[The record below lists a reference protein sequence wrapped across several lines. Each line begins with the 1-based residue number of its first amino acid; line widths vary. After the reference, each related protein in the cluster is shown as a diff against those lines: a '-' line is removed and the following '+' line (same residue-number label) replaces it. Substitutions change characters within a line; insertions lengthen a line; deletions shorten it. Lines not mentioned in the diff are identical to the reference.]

1 MQSLAEEPARAASQT
16 HVQVP
21 HKRSVQQLPPSSPE
35 QSPVIDHGRNKDTT
49 ASVFLSAGLGPCSS
63 RTPTHSRAQPSEGNR
78 TTHRD
83 AERHLPASD
92 NGKGS
97 QRCRQRF
104 SPGEPRSCS
113 ASRALPTPPAR
124 PLSVLTHGE
133 QQRSG
138 PGAPAPL
145 QPRGAGGPRARSLFT
160 ARRPPPRPL
169 RQRRPRPARAPH
181 RAPPHPW
188 PAPRWSSQCRWC
200 RGCPHSG
207 SAPWRS
213 G

>member
-1 MQSLAEEPARAASQT
+1 M
-16 HVQVP
+16 
-21 HKRSVQQLPPSSPE
+21 QQLPPSSPE

-49 ASVFLSAGLGPCSS
+49 TATVFLSAGLGPP
-63 RTPTHSRAQPSEGNR
+63 RAKHRHTAGHSRARG
-78 TTHRD
+78 T
-83 AERHLPASD
+83 
-92 NGKGS
+92 
-97 QRCRQRF
+97 
-104 SPGEPRSCS
+104 EPRTAIPSVTSPLLTMARGASAASSASARELPGRAEGCS
-113 ASRALPTPPAR
+113 ASRALPAPPAR

-138 PGAPAPL
+138 PGAPAPP
-145 QPRGAGGPRARSLFT
+145 QPRGAGGPQARSLFA

-169 RQRRPRPARAPH
+169 SQRRPRPARAPH

-188 PAPRWSSQCRWC
+188 PAPRWSSRYRWC

-207 SAPWRS
+207 SAPWKS